1 MKPVILVGHRH
12 VCPLHG
18 SNQVESGSSAYTF
31 NGKPVARVGDRTTC
45 GAVIISGA
53 AHFMIEGAP
62 VARKGD
68 RTDHGGVLEEGDT
81 GWMLD

>member
-1 MKPVILVGHRH
+1 M
-12 VCPLHG
+12 
-18 SNQVESGSSAYTF
+18 SARCMAATRW
-31 NGKPVARVGDRTTC
+31 KAAVRTTC

-53 AHFMIEGAP
+53 AHFMIEGAA

-68 RTDHGGVLEEGDT
+68 RTDHGGVLEEGDA